1 MLDQAAAKL
10 FPKTDDTTC
19 HRWAGAICEA
29 IQFVRVKSQKLTSGK
44 KQTPAVMEV
53 AKVYLQQSRRSG
65 YTLKNAGHFAQGSS
79 KKRKLQREHSSPKKK
94 LERQVSI
101 ASSDSAALPVTSGS
115 NDRKHKLSI
124 LDTMPKLASDKP
136 AVPMEISSGSESAVE
151 AAPSKPAAVSGSYWV
166 DESKMVLVRLKNGDL
181 EEARTTVGPAGFAV
195 ARFGEEA
202 AIDTEIPNTL
212 LHSSKPKAA
221 PKKRPSSNLKRPA
234 AASKKRPAAASVEE
248 QSSDAGADILSH
260 APPVQAESM
269 DAPERLYKIDDY
281 KVVANYK
288 DLLLAILPLTLR
300 PPKIMLD
307 QAAAKL
313 FPKTDDTTCHRWAG
327 AICEAI
333 QFVRV
338 KSQKLTSGKKQTPAV
353 MEVAKVYLQQSRRSG
368 YTLKNAGHF
377 AQGSSKKRKLQREHS
392 SPKKK
397 LERQVSIASSDS
409 AALPVT
415 SGSNDRKHKLSIL
428 DTMPKLA
435 SDKPA
440 VPMEISSG
448 SESAVEA
455 APSKPAA
462 VSGSYWVDESK
473 MVLVR
478 LKNGDLE
485 EARMTVGPAGFAVAR
500 FGEEAAIETEIPNTL
515 LHSSK
520 PKAAPKKRPSSNLK
534 RPAAASKKTPA
545 AASVEE
551 QSSDAGADI
560 LSHAP
565 PVQAES
571 MDAPERLYKIEDYKV
586 TASRKTATLALRRQ
600 FGDKKQIASFSL
612 KSIPRETGLKVMQ
625 EALSKLHEG
634 RTEAHC
640 QDWLAKQH
648 HRLSACDVD

>member
-1 MLDQAAAKL
+1 MKIL
-10 FPKTDDTTC
+10 FHFLC
-19 HRWAGAICEA
+19 G
-29 IQFVRVKSQKLTSGK
+29 V
-44 KQTPAVMEV
+44 AVTILYSTAFTM
-53 AKVYLQQSRRSG
+53 A
-65 YTLKNAGHFAQGSS
+65 
-79 KKRKLQREHSSPKKK
+79 SPKK
-94 LERQVSI
+94 R
-101 ASSDSAALPVTSGS
+101 
-115 NDRKHKLSI
+115 
-124 LDTMPKLASDKP
+124 
-136 AVPMEISSGSESAVE
+136 
-151 AAPSKPAAVSGSYWV
+151 
-166 DESKMVLVRLKNGDL
+166 
-181 EEARTTVGPAGFAV
+181 AR
-195 ARFGEEA
+195 
-202 AIDTEIPNTL
+202 NT
-212 LHSSKPKAA
+212 ATQ
-221 PKKRPSSNLKRPA
+221 
-234 AASKKRPAAASVEE
+234 E
-248 QSSDAGADILSH
+248 Q
-260 APPVQAESM
+260 
-269 DAPERLYKIDDY
+269 LYKVVKSELNSLDPQEFLRCNVEQ
-281 KVVANYK
+281 VVANYK

-300 PPKIMLD
+300 PPKIMLE

-313 FPKTDDTTCHRWAG
+313 FPKTDDITCHRWAG

-534 RPAAASKKTPA
+534 RPAAASKKRPA

-625 EALSKLHEG
+625 EALNKLHEG